1 ILHKKIDRAM
11 NLLLE
16 GKKSVTGVAQE
27 CGFASSQYFAT
38 AFKRMTGVTPNDV
51 LHKRGIA
58 LPADTDGQ

>member
-1 ILHKKIDRAM
+1 M